1 MSYRTDYKYHVMN
14 TMNSKLT
21 YSSNDRQDAEAKA
34 REYCANSGHSFVVLE
49 SIKTFRVQRT
59 VEVVEE

>member
-1 MSYRTDYKYHVMN
+1 MIYRTTYKYHVMN

-21 YSSNDRQDAEAKA
+21 YFTDSQEEAEAKA
-34 REYCANSGHSFVVLE
+34 REYCANSGHSFIVLE